1 MFAYFPFLAS
11 CGSTQCLTFRIL
23 FAVILD
29 MLLPTKCT
37 SSCNWNQTQFFSCT
51 WYRWSHDTFVLHMNV
66 HFEARSSRQ
75 TGAMSHKQ
83 ADPSLTSPRRPV
95 PDVLQFNK
103 YLLPVYIFCLFL
115 LFPSNESPKRSRLW
129 TFFVMIEICHVDQC
143 VISFQHLEMTR
154 LFFSISCIQVLPLD
168 MLNYS

>member
-1 MFAYFPFLAS
+1 
-11 CGSTQCLTFRIL
+11 
-23 FAVILD
+23 
-29 MLLPTKCT
+29 MLLLTKYT
-37 SSCNWNQTQFFSCT
+37 SSCNWNQTQSLDCRLLA

-83 ADPSLTSPRRPV
+83 ADPSLNSPRRPV

-115 LFPSNESPKRSRLW
+115 LFPSNESPKQSRVW
-129 TFFVMIEICHVDQC
+129 TFFVMTEICHVDQC
-143 VISFQHLEMTR
+143 VISYQHLERTN
-154 LFFSISCIQVLPLD
+154 LFSSISCIQILQLD
-168 MLNYS
+168 MLILLVKDLNKRLERTCIFCF